1 MSANMLN
8 INKII
13 YICIIIFFKM
23 KYMCIC
29 MYICTCMHIEYIKNK
44 YGHIYNLVT
53 GKDFL
58 IKKKGLNSYR
68 KENII

>member
-13 YICIIIFFKM
+13 YNHIFKNEIYVCIFI
-23 KYMCIC
+23 
-29 MYICTCMHIEYIKNK
+29 MHAYRIYKNK

-53 GKDFL
+53 GRDFL
-58 IKKKGLNSYR
+58 INRKGLNSYT
-68 KENII
+68 KCNII